1 MMKYHIINYYVRE
14 RLIFGFG
21 LLALCVLGIISSLV

>member
-14 RLIFGFG
+14 RLVLGFG
-21 LLALCVLGIISSLV
+21 GLALCALGIIASLV